1 MCLILNVLAVESCLD
16 TEKIEIIIMQ
26 KLDGSLVFCAENQ
39 NLNERGSESCFLGV
53 KSQKAVAVTNLGIV
67 IKGYVEDF
75 VMNSREGT
83 NCSVIFSKSFIQ
95 VEGDLSFFKRT
106 SLDGPPSLP

>member
-1 MCLILNVLAVESCLD
+1 MESCLD
-16 TEKIEIIIMQ
+16 TEKIEITIMQ
-26 KLDGSLVFCAENQ
+26 KLDESLVLCAENQ

-53 KSQKAVAVTNLGIV
+53 KSQKAEAMTNRGIV

-83 NCSVIFSKSFIQ
+83 NCSVIFSKSSVQ
-95 VEGDLSFFKRT
+95 VKGDLSFFK
-106 SLDGPPSLP
+106 

>member
-1 MCLILNVLAVESCLD
+1 MESCLD
-16 TEKIEIIIMQ
+16 TEKIEITIMQ
-26 KLDGSLVFCAENQ
+26 KLDESLVFCAENQ

-53 KSQKAVAVTNLGIV
+53 KSQKAEAMTNRGIV

-83 NCSVIFSKSFIQ
+83 NCSVIFSKSSVQ
-95 VEGDLSFFKRT
+95 VKGDLSFFK
-106 SLDGPPSLP
+106 

>member
-1 MCLILNVLAVESCLD
+1 VESCLD
-16 TEKIEIIIMQ
+16 TEKIEITIMQ
-26 KLDGSLVFCAENQ
+26 KLDESLVLCAENQ

-53 KSQKAVAVTNLGIV
+53 KSQKAEAMTNRGIV

-83 NCSVIFSKSFIQ
+83 NCSVIFSKSSVQ
-95 VEGDLSFFKRT
+95 VKGDLSFFK
-106 SLDGPPSLP
+106 

>member
-1 MCLILNVLAVESCLD
+1 MD
-16 TEKIEIIIMQ
+16 TEKIEITIMQ
-26 KLDGSLVFCAENQ
+26 KLDESLVFCAENQ

-53 KSQKAVAVTNLGIV
+53 KSQKAEAMTNRGIV

-83 NCSVIFSKSFIQ
+83 NCSVIFSKSSVQ
-95 VEGDLSFFKRT
+95 VKGDLSFFK
-106 SLDGPPSLP
+106 

>member
-1 MCLILNVLAVESCLD
+1 MESCLD
-16 TEKIEIIIMQ
+16 TEKIEITIMQ
-26 KLDGSLVFCAENQ
+26 KLDESLVFCAENQ

-53 KSQKAVAVTNLGIV
+53 KSQKAEAMTNRGIV

-83 NCSVIFSKSFIQ
+83 NCSVIFSKSPVQ
-95 VEGDLSFFKRT
+95 VKGDLSFFK
-106 SLDGPPSLP
+106 